1 MLASKGK
8 TLCRSQWAGIWLIL
22 DDDVADDGHCEVQ
35 IGMQFWHGV
44 IEVTTI
50 TAAHETQSV
59 KLELATRPRTATN
72 LPLTLICWPYTSVVV
87 GACVPLWTGLVT
99 LFCWPLIQWPAGV
112 WSHTPK
118 GWLGVC
124 VCSAPPPRT
133 L

>member
-8 TLCRSQWAGIWLIL
+8 TLRRSQWAGIWLIL

-35 IGMQFWHGV
+35 KGMQYWRGV

-59 KLELATRPRTATN
+59 KLDLATRPRTVTN

-87 GACVPLWTGLVT
+87 GACVPLWTGHSVLLAIHSVA
-99 LFCWPLIQWPAGV
+99 AGV